1 MSPSGSGLKAFFA
14 AQARFYADAADPA
27 AAARDLARALPGLDA
42 PPGRVALYAEFV
54 FAHVR
59 VVLEKLY
66 PATRAALPAATWDA
80 LVTRYYALR
89 PARVHYEVN
98 HAGEA
103 FAAFLEE
110 AAATLPDFVPSLA
123 RFEWAIFTVH
133 RSATEVPPAVDRLTL
148 NPTVET
154 AEHAWG
160 LCAFADPASP
170 RTSPPVPGDEVAVIW
185 RHPVTRLARFMPAN
199 ARTLLAVKIASEGLD
214 PREAA
219 TAGGVPLERV
229 EQAIAEHV
237 AHGLLLAPGR

>member
-1 MSPSGSGLKAFFA
+1 MSLDAFFA

-42 PPGRVALYAEFV
+42 PPARVALYAEFV

-66 PATRAALPAATWDA
+66 PAVRAALPAATWDDVVA
-80 LVTRYYALR
+80 RYYALR

-98 HAGEA
+98 HAGEGFPA
-103 FAAFLEE
+103 HLEQ
-110 AAATLPDFVPSLA
+110 ADVPDFVPALA
-123 RFEWAIFTVH
+123 RLEWTIFTVH
-133 RSATEVPPAVDRLTL
+133 RSTTEVPAAVDRLTL

-170 RTSPPVPGDEVAVIW
+170 RATPPAAGDEVAVVW

-199 ARTLLAVKIASEGLD
+199 ARTLLAVKLASEGLD

-219 TAGGVPLERV
+219 EAGGVPLERV

-237 AHGLLLAPGR
+237 GHGLLLAPAR

>member
-1 MSPSGSGLKAFFA
+1 VSPGSDLKAFFA
-14 AQARFYADAADPA
+14 AQARFYADAHDPA
-27 AAARDLARALPGLDA
+27 AAARDLARALPDLDA

-66 PATRAALPAATWDA
+66 PAVRAALPAATWDA
-80 LVTRYYALR
+80 VVTRYYAQR

-103 FAAFLEE
+103 FPALLEQ
-110 AAATLPDFVPSLA
+110 ADVPGFVPALA
-123 RFEWAIFTVH
+123 RLEWTIFAVH
-133 RSATEVPPAVDRLTL
+133 RSATEVPVAVDRLTL

-170 RTSPPVPGDEVAVIW
+170 RTAPPAPGDEVAIIW

-219 TAGGVPLERV
+219 EAGGVPLERV

-237 AHGLLLAPGR
+237 AHGLLLAPAR